1 MFGVSCF
8 QLEILNSLG
17 QMLGALHWELCFA
30 VVSAWLC
37 PVCFV
42 ELTVLELCCV
52 TQQQLST
59 SFPTGERK
67 SNYNIY
73 IYLTIAPFF
82 IPQIQS
88 TASYRTL
95 QSPNLSQLKAGQEIT
110 DLCL

>member
-59 SFPTGERK
+59 SFPAGERK
-67 SNYNIY
+67 SNCNIY
-73 IYLTIAPFF
+73 IYI
-82 IPQIQS
+82 
-88 TASYRTL
+88 
-95 QSPNLSQLKAGQEIT
+95 
-110 DLCL
+110 